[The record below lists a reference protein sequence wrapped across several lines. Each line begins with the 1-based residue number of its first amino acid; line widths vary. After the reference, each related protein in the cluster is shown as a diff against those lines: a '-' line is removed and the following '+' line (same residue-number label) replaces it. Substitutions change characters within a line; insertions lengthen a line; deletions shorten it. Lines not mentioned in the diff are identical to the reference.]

1 MTGALY
7 LHHMTPLTP
16 RHRPRRATLLPLVA
30 AAASIIAA
38 SCGGGSDTTAA
49 TDSTAPTIITPA
61 TTPATTPAITPA
73 TTPATAPA
81 VDPPATT
88 NEEPAATV
96 TDASPADDVAITL
109 TDDQLDS
116 GDSALDG
123 TVRWTAPLSSR
134 EGAQRDIQ
142 LLSTIGRQ
150 ALFQR
155 LVSNPGQ
162 GAPIVEITALDV
174 DTGGVAWITDAEMRF
189 DDKPFEMVDGV
200 IVMKTPTDPA
210 SLVGIE
216 VDNGEELWRF
226 PIDFASWN
234 IVDDK
239 LIVFGPDE
247 ILVADAAT
255 GASLWTTG
263 DRARLVAL
271 SSNGFIAAQN
281 SSSLLV
287 GYDWNDGEQWRR
299 ELTEPVGPQGD
310 RRPATG
316 SEVISMVIGNDV
328 VGISVADGNE
338 VWRAEELGL
347 DALNNTDSSLTSL
360 TPSTVLT
367 CSDVDGG
374 LVLAVLDTS
383 TGEQQWAQLV
393 SNDGSAR
400 AELGLAGPGTVAI
413 AYGSVVTNAGCE
425 AGFAREF
432 SAYESLDPTT
442 GAVAWNIESVDSR
455 LNYGRPTDAST
466 RPVSLRDDAE
476 PWTFVSLDDGGVI
489 ATGTRFDAALPFA
502 LGGSIVHLGLLDEFE
517 LLDQAG
523 TALLR
528 LDTDA
533 AVAGWT
539 PDRLYLATSSAQVL
553 AVD

>member
-16 RHRPRRATLLPLVA
+16 RHRPHRATLLPLAV
-30 AAASIIAA
+30 AASILAA
-38 SCGGGSDTTAA
+38 SCGGGSDTPAA
-49 TDSTAPTIITPA
+49 TDSTAPTITPSSTPTT
-61 TTPATTPAITPA
+61 TTPT
-73 TTPATAPA
+73 TAPA

-88 NEEPAATV
+88 NEEPSATV
-96 TDASPADDVAITL
+96 TDASPADEVATTL

-116 GDSALDG
+116 SDSALDG
-123 TVRWTAPLSSR
+123 TVRWTAPLPSR

-142 LLSTIGRQ
+142 LLSTIGRK

-155 LVSNPGQ
+155 LVSDPGQ

-174 DTGGVAWITDAEMRF
+174 DTGSVAWITDAEMRF
-189 DDKPFEMVDGV
+189 DDEPFEMADGV

-226 PIDFASWN
+226 PIDFPSWKV
-234 IVDDK
+234 VDDK
-239 LIVFGPDE
+239 VIVFGQDE
-247 ILVADAAT
+247 IIVADAAT
-255 GASLWTTG
+255 GAQLWTTG
-263 DRARLVAL
+263 DRGRLVAL
-271 SSNGFIAAQN
+271 TSNGFIAAQN
-281 SSSLLV
+281 FSALLV
-287 GYDWNDGEQWRR
+287 GYDWNGGEQWRR

-310 RRPATG
+310 RRPATD
-316 SEVISMVIGNDV
+316 SEVISVVIGNDV

-338 VWRAEELGL
+338 VWRAEELGV

-360 TPSTVLT
+360 TASTVLT
-367 CSDVDGG
+367 CADVDGG
-374 LVLAVLDTS
+374 LVLAALDTS

-393 SNDGSAR
+393 SDDGSAR
-400 AELGLAGPGTVAI
+400 AELSLAGAGAVAI
-413 AYGSVVTNAGCE
+413 AYGSLVTNAGCE

-432 SAYESLDPTT
+432 STYESLDPTT
-442 GAVAWNIESVDSR
+442 GAVAWSIESVDSR
-455 LNYGRPTDAST
+455 LNYGRPPDFSD

-476 PWTFVSLDDGGVI
+476 PWTFVSLDDGEVI

-502 LGGSIVHLGLLDEFE
+502 LGGSVVHLGLLDEFE

-528 LDTDA
+528 LDTNA

-539 PDRLYLATSSAQVL
+539 SDRLYLATSSNQVL
-553 AVD
+553 AVE